1 MWGTDFSRKR
11 ASLGGMTQPMEK
23 YIWGVRQSNSLG
35 GSSDA
40 ARCCQHRSNWFN
52 YTHCQACGDDEQCR
66 INANRGPWQ
75 LFAQAHARQRPI
87 TASHS
92 SRHDMLAIIYIPLSI
107 RPIFIFCCRSYVKL
121 LDYGPL
127 RPEARGIRRICHMVN
142 PALTMRGSFR
152 EFTGRGKCPD
162 AEPSLLLGVVCTKP
176 QSERQDSRAQH
187 AAVARSCSQQTD
199 VPSHVVIHRV

>member
-35 GSSDA
+35 DSSDA

-75 LFAQAHARQRPI
+75 LFAQAHLLTRDKDLSQPATRVDTTRWQLFI
-87 TASHS
+87 
-92 SRHDMLAIIYIPLSI
+92 SRYQ
-107 RPIFIFCCRSYVKL
+107 
-121 LDYGPL
+121 YGPFL
-127 RPEARGIRRICHMVN
+127 FFVAEVTSN
-142 PALTMRGSFR
+142 YLT
-152 EFTGRGKCPD
+152 TAP
-162 AEPSLLLGVVCTKP
+162 
-176 QSERQDSRAQH
+176 
-187 AAVARSCSQQTD
+187 
-199 VPSHVVIHRV
+199 